1 MREREIKQH
10 DVRLSTMPERNASAD
25 SFHEFWGTSKNETD
39 TSNNAAIAALIKTQ
53 PVVHQRR
60 NSSDTRGKI

>member
-1 MREREIKQH
+1 
-10 DVRLSTMPERNASAD
+10 MPERNASAD